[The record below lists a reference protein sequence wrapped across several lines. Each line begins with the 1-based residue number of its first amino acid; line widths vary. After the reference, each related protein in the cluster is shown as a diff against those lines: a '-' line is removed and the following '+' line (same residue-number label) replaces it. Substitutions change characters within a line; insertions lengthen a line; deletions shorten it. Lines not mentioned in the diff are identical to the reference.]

1 LLGLSRGDG
10 GDEGCVFVSLEE
22 WHRGVFAYDSAAA
35 VTLVGSGVVCLLD
48 PNEESDAS
56 CALYFDAYLVGR
68 TKVVL
73 APGVDRLGMRF
84 DYLVGPEMLS
94 G

>member
-1 LLGLSRGDG
+1 M
-10 GDEGCVFVSLEE
+10 
-22 WHRGVFAYDSAAA
+22 
-35 VTLVGSGVVCLLD
+35 CLLD